1 MAASSDD
8 AVGSRRRRTLRQ
20 CMTCGR
26 TFFKA
31 DHLERHIRSHTK
43 EKPFRCV
50 KCGKRYGRHDT
61 LLRHERDHP
70 ENVSDAET
78 SCSQLFSTTIVTPT
92 SDKVTEASGVEH
104 VTVDISATGHNS
116 TSKQTEDL
124 IVNFGTVASMDMTSL
139 EYNSD
144 RPGFRPIQPQPN
156 VSNGEY
162 PSYNA
167 NQVDGSFDLGLD
179 AMDFEAQFPS
189 WMVDIDLNAGNLD
202 TPLVMTMA
210 ELRPGWLD
218 SPLASHGVSTYKPSQ
233 NMQRLWFTAPDESH
247 EEFPPSGPATPLT
260 TQADQVVVDDSYRQT
275 LHQSLQIR
283 SMDQNLSSAL
293 PSTDFLNLCVRSYFA
308 RFHPVFPVVHAPTF
322 RPSKANSMVL
332 LSICSVGSLFTGSSH
347 AIRQGVQIFE
357 RLHKA
362 VLANWDRL
370 IARGKDEKI
379 SLIQTAI
386 IGQTF
391 GLLSGE
397 PKHLAIVDAFNGTLI
412 SWARRLSTF
421 KTRKLKGLSLDL
433 LPTDLEKCWREWA
446 KNEEL
451 IRIAL
456 AVHIHDAELASI
468 FHHEPF
474 LRHNS
479 RQLPVAASHEMFS
492 AARPDE
498 WRQAYLNDPSNF
510 ESEEMTPAS
519 IDAHIDFDIS
529 STPRN
534 SCFTAYTILEGI
546 CVNIVECRI
555 DGRSSLATIE
565 EISELL
571 TTFYGHFMQA
581 TASLT
586 ADHMDMTILWH
597 LAYISISADFDLL
610 ERAIGREG
618 SDLSPEDQLAVR
630 NWANSDQAKR
640 CVIHGSLVQKKL
652 ENLPLGSEPAIHV
665 PRAMFRAGIAWFC
678 YTRFGIETGV
688 NKALAAENLEFPEFK
703 LLGVNPALLL
713 FQANGYKHG
722 RPTAAEV
729 NAALCGLTDLLRRI
743 GHWEIA
749 RRFAAILGALLHDEA
764 G

>member
-1 MAASSDD
+1 
-8 AVGSRRRRTLRQ
+8 
-20 CMTCGR
+20 MTCGR

-43 EKPFRCV
+43 ERPFKCL

-70 ENVSDAET
+70 EDASNAE
-78 SCSQLFSTTIVTPT
+78 SFSSQSLNTAIADPT
-92 SDKVTEASGVEH
+92 SDKAMEATEAENVP
-104 VTVDISATGHNS
+104 VDISVTGNVPIAT
-116 TSKQTEDL
+116 QTEDL
-124 IVNFGTVASMDMTSL
+124 SINFGTAASMDLTAL
-139 EYNSD
+139 DYNSA
-144 RPGFRPIQPQPN
+144 RPDFPPIQPQPD
-156 VSNGEY
+156 VSKGIY
-162 PSYNA
+162 PSYIT
-167 NQVDGSFDLGLD
+167 NQVDGSFDLSLD

-189 WMVDIDLNAGNLD
+189 WMVDVDLHAGILD

-210 ELRPGWLD
+210 ELRPGWSE
-218 SPLASHGVSTYKPSQ
+218 SPFASNNVSTYKPLQ
-233 NMQRLWFTAPDESH
+233 NMQRLWFTAPDESQ
-247 EEFPPSGPATPLT
+247 EEFPPSGPATPPT
-260 TQADQVVVDDSYRQT
+260 TQADQVEVDDSYRQT

-283 SMDQNLSSAL
+283 SMDQNHLSTL

-308 RFHPVFPVVHAPTF
+308 RFHPVFPVIHAPTF

-332 LSICSVGSLFTGSSH
+332 LSICSVGSLFTGSTH
-347 AIRQGVQIFE
+347 AVRQGVQIFE

-421 KTRKLKGLSLDL
+421 KTRKLRGLILDL
-433 LPTDLEKCWREWA
+433 PPSELEKCWREWA
-446 KNEEL
+446 QNEEL
-451 IRIAL
+451 IRVAL

-479 RQLPVAASHEMFS
+479 RRLPVAASHEMFS

-498 WRQAYLNDPSNF
+498 WRQAYLIDPSNF
-510 ESEEMTPAS
+510 ESEQLTPAS
-519 IDAHIDFDIS
+519 IDAHVDFDIS

-534 SCFTAYTILEGI
+534 SFFTAYTILEGI
-546 CVNIVECRI
+546 CVNIVECRM
-555 DGRSSLATIE
+555 DGRSSSSTIE
-565 EISELL
+565 QISGVL
-571 TTFYGHFMQA
+571 TTFYGHFLQE
-581 TASLT
+581 TNSWT
-586 ADHMDMTILWH
+586 ADHMDMTTLWH
-597 LAYISISADFDLL
+597 LAYMSISADFDLL

-618 SDLSPEDQLAVR
+618 SDLSPEDQLAVT
-630 NWANSDQAKR
+630 NWANSSQAKR

-678 YTRFGIETGV
+678 YTRFGVESGV
-688 NKALAAENLEFPEFK
+688 NRALAAENLEFPEFK

-749 RRFAAILGALLHDEA
+749 RRFAAILGALLHNEA

>member
-1 MAASSDD
+1 M
-8 AVGSRRRRTLRQ
+8 
-20 CMTCGR
+20 
-26 TFFKA
+26 
-31 DHLERHIRSHTK
+31 
-43 EKPFRCV
+43 
-50 KCGKRYGRHDT
+50 
-61 LLRHERDHP
+61 
-70 ENVSDAET
+70 
-78 SCSQLFSTTIVTPT
+78 TPT
-92 SDKVTEASGVEH
+92 SDKVTEVSHVEH
-104 VTVDISATGHNS
+104 VAVDVSATENNP
-116 TSKQTEDL
+116 TSNQTEDL
-124 IVNFGTVASMDMTSL
+124 TIDFGTVASMDMTSL
-139 EYNSD
+139 NYNSD
-144 RPGFRPIQPQPN
+144 RPDFRPLQPQPD
-156 VSNGEY
+156 VSRGVY
-162 PSYNA
+162 SSYNTS
-167 NQVDGSFDLGLD
+167 QVDGSFDIGLD

-189 WMVDIDLNAGNLD
+189 WVVDVDLHAGVLD

-218 SPLASHGVSTYKPSQ
+218 SPFASHDLSAYKPIQ
-233 NMQRLWFTAPDESH
+233 NMQRLWFTAPDNSQ
-247 EEFPPSGPATPLT
+247 EEFPPSGPATPPT
-260 TQADQVVVDDSYRQT
+260 TQADQVEVDDSYRQT

-283 SMDQNLSSAL
+283 SMDQNLSATL

-322 RPSKANSMVL
+322 RPSKANSMLL
-332 LSICSVGSLFTGSSH
+332 LSICSVGSLFTGSTH

-412 SWARRLSTF
+412 SWARRLSKS
-421 KTRKLKGLSLDL
+421 KTRNLKGVHLG
-433 LPTDLEKCWREWA
+433 LPPTELEKCWREWA

-451 IRIAL
+451 IRITL

-479 RQLPVAASHEMFS
+479 RQLPVAASHDMFS

-498 WRQAYLNDPSNF
+498 WRQAYLNDLSNF
-510 ESEEMTPAS
+510 ESGQLTPAS
-519 IDAHIDFDIS
+519 IDAHVDFDIS
-529 STPRN
+529 STPKISR
-534 SCFTAYTILEGI
+534 FTAYTILEGI
-546 CVNIVECRI
+546 CVNIVECRT
-555 DGRSSLATIE
+555 DGRFCSATIE
-565 EISELL
+565 QISGLL
-571 TTFYGHFMQA
+571 TAFYGHFMQA
-581 TASLT
+581 TSSWA

-597 LAYISISADFDLL
+597 LAYMSISADFDLL

-618 SDLSPEDQLAVR
+618 SDLSPEDQLAVTD
-630 NWANSDQAKR
+630 WANSDQAKR

-678 YTRFGIETGV
+678 YTRFGVETGV
-688 NKALAAENLEFPEFK
+688 NKALAAENLEFSEFK

-749 RRFAAILGALLHDEA
+749 RRFAAILGALLHNEA

>member
-1 MAASSDD
+1 MC
-8 AVGSRRRRTLRQ
+8 LR
-20 CMTCGR
+20 
-26 TFFKA
+26 
-31 DHLERHIRSHTK
+31 DRS
-43 EKPFRCV
+43 
-50 KCGKRYGRHDT
+50 DT

-70 ENVSDAET
+70 EDDSLAEKP
-78 SCSQLFSTTIVTPT
+78 SSLQLSGTTTLTPT
-92 SDKVTEASGVEH
+92 SDEAKDASEL
-104 VTVDISATGHNS
+104 DIVPAGLSATESNPI
-116 TSKQTEDL
+116 TSQDEDANMHFDPL
-124 IVNFGTVASMDMTSL
+124 TSVDMTTFDC
-139 EYNSD
+139 NNQGPD
-144 RPGFRPIQPQPN
+144 FRPIQPQLGAAREAY
-156 VSNGEY
+156 SG
-162 PSYNA
+162 YNSS
-167 NQVDGSFDLGLD
+167 QVDGSFDLALD
-179 AMDFEAQFPS
+179 ASDFEAQFPS
-189 WMVDIDLNAGNLD
+189 WMVDVDLHAGILD
-202 TPLVMTMA
+202 TPLVTTMA
-210 ELRPGWLD
+210 ELRPGWPE
-218 SPLASHGVSTYKPSQ
+218 SPFTPRDASAYKPVQ
-233 NMQRLWFTAPDESH
+233 NMKSLWFTGTDDLH
-247 EEFPPSGPATPLT
+247 EEIPPSGPATPP
-260 TQADQVVVDDSYRQT
+260 ASQVEVDDSYRQT

-283 SMDQNLSSAL
+283 PLEQNL
-293 PSTDFLNLCVRSYFA
+293 PSTEFLNLCVRSYFA

-332 LSICSVGSLFTGSSH
+332 LSICSVGSLFTGSAN

-370 IARGKDEKI
+370 IARGKDERI
-379 SLIQTAI
+379 SLLQTSI

-397 PKHLAIVDAFNGTLI
+397 PKHLAIVDTFNGTLI
-412 SWARRLSTF
+412 TWARRLSTF
-421 KTRKLKGLSLDL
+421 KTGKLSGLSLDL
-433 LPTDLEKCWREWA
+433 PPSELEKCWREWA

-479 RQLPVAASHEMFS
+479 RQLPMAASHEIFS
-492 AARPDE
+492 AARAED
-498 WRQAYLNDPSNF
+498 WKQAYLNDPSNF
-510 ESEEMTPAS
+510 ESDELTPAS
-519 IDAHIDFDIS
+519 VDARVDFDIL

-534 SCFTAYTILEGI
+534 SSFTAYTILQGI

-555 DGRSSLATIE
+555 DGRSSPANME
-565 EISELL
+565 QISLL
-571 TTFYGHFMQA
+571 LNTFYDQFLQA
-581 TASLT
+581 TAAWS

-597 LAYISISADFDLL
+597 LAYMSISADFDLL

-618 SDLSPEDQLAVR
+618 SNLSTEDQLAVT

-678 YTRFGIETGV
+678 YTRFGERSSNTLTV
-688 NKALAAENLEFPEFK
+688 ENLDFPEFK

-749 RRFAAILGALLHDEA
+749 RRFAAILGALLHNEA